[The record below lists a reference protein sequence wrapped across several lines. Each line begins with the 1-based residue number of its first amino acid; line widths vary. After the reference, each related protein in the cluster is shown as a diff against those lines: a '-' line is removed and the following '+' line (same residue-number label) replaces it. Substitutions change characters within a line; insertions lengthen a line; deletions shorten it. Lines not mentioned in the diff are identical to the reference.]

1 MKRFWGFVRKE
12 FYHIIRDS
20 KTVLVLF
27 GMPVAQMFIF
37 GFAISNEI
45 KDVKIAVLD
54 QSKDAVTRQIQSR
67 IFSSGFFI
75 HEASLYSEAEIEP
88 AFRKG
93 IVKEVIIFEPN
104 FASKLQKEG
113 LAHVRIVADAS
124 DANQA
129 NLISTYTNAIIN
141 DYVSKQNSQANSP
154 VNIVPEV
161 RMHYNPELKSV
172 FMFVPG
178 TMAMILILVCALMT
192 SISIVREKEL
202 GTMEV
207 LLASPLRPLQII
219 VGKVIPYVLLAVID
233 AVIII
238 ILSYFVFRLPMQGN
252 MFLLLAETIL
262 YVVLALSLG
271 IFISTST
278 DSQQSAIFISMFAF
292 MLPTILLSGFIFPI
306 ENMPKI
312 LQWLCAIMPPK
323 YFIIIIK
330 NIMLKG
336 TGIMYVWK
344 ETLILAGMTVLFIGL
359 SIKRFKIRLE

>member
-12 FYHIIRDS
+12 FYHILRDS
-20 KTVLVLF
+20 KTILILF

-67 IFSSGFFI
+67 IFSSGFFVMTS
-75 HEASLYSEAEIEP
+75 SLSSESEIEP

-93 IVKEVIIFEPN
+93 IIKEVIIFEPD
-104 FASKLQKEG
+104 FSDKLQKDG
-113 LAHVRIVADAS
+113 LAHIRIVADAS

-129 NLISTYTNAIIN
+129 NLISTYTSAIVN
-141 DYVSKQNSQANSP
+141 DYVSKQNQASSP
-154 VNIVPEV
+154 VNIIPEV
-161 RMHYNPELKSV
+161 RMHYNPEMKSV

-207 LLASPLRPLQII
+207 LLASPLRPMQIVI
-219 VGKVIPYVLLAVID
+219 GKVIPYVVLALVD
-233 AVIII
+233 AIII
-238 ILSYFVFRLPMQGN
+238 ILLSYFVFLLPMQGS
-252 MFLLLAETIL
+252 MFLLLAETLL
-262 YVVLALSLG
+262 YVLLALSIG
-271 IFISTST
+271 IFISTSAE
-278 DSQQSAIFISMFAF
+278 SQQSAIFISLMAF

-312 LQWLCAIMPPK
+312 LQYLCAIMPSK
-323 YFIIIIK
+323 YFITIIK
-330 NIMLKG
+330 NVMLKG
-336 TGIMYVWK
+336 AGIMYVWK
-344 ETLILAGMTVLFIGL
+344 ETLVLAGMTVLFIGL